1 MVRAFVVKAET
12 EIPVLYDICVKI
24 EQTEEAER

>member
-1 MVRAFVVKAET
+1 MVRVFVVKVET
-12 EIPVLYDICVKI
+12 ERPVLYDICVKT